1 MNPPWIE
8 EESEDILQRML
19 NDVPD
24 YRDKREGGIIFDFLA
39 TVANERI
46 RSRKENLE
54 LMEMHFTDTATG
66 EDLDR
71 VIESRSPLKR
81 GEAKPAKGP
90 VRVIG
95 IPGTKLPAGTLYM
108 SIMPDEQ
115 SGLVE
120 FEQLEDAVIGE
131 DGTVI
136 VEVEAMLG
144 GQVGN
149 IPAGTIAISEP
160 IPGIADVEN
169 LEDFKDGI
177 DEEDDDS
184 FRERYHTWA
193 QSDAS
198 SGNIDHYVKW
208 AFEVPGGGVGGV
220 QVIPLW
226 SGRGTVKVILID
238 TDGKPAGPDVIR
250 RVQEYIAPIQ
260 EEGEGQAPIG
270 ATVTVVPAE
279 ETALNVSA
287 KLVLTG
293 TRSIEAITTELSSK
307 LSEFLTKEARANWNR
322 RAQSYYIS
330 AGRVGSLIW
339 GIEGVK
345 DYLELTVNRD
355 ASSVEIEGGKVA
367 VLGTVTFYE

>member
-1 MNPPWIE
+1 MNPPWFE
-8 EESEDILQRML
+8 EEMEDILQRML
-19 NDVPD
+19 DDIPD
-24 YRDKREGGIIFDFLA
+24 YRDKREGGFICDLLA
-39 TVANERI
+39 TIANERI
-46 RSRKENLE
+46 RSREENLE
-54 LMEMHFTDTATG
+54 LMEIHFVDTATG

-81 GEAKPAKGP
+81 GEAKPAKGS

-95 IPGTKLPAGTLYM
+95 IPKTPLSAGTLYM
-108 SIMPDEQ
+108 SIIPDEQ

-131 DGTVI
+131 RGTVI
-136 VEVEAMLG
+136 IEVEAMLG

-169 LEDFKDGI
+169 LEAFTGGI
-177 DEEDDDS
+177 DEEDDES

-193 QSDAS
+193 RSDAS

-208 AFEVPGGGVGGV
+208 SLEVPGGGVGGV

-226 SGRGTVKVILID
+226 DGRGTVKVILID
-238 TDGKPAGPDVIR
+238 TDGKPASSDIVQ
-250 RVQEYIAPIQ
+250 RVQDYLASVPA
-260 EEGEGQAPIG
+260 EGEDQAPIG

-279 ETALNVSA
+279 KTNLNISA
-287 KLVLTG
+287 KLILSG
-293 TRSIEAITTELSSK
+293 TRSIESITTELSDK

-322 RAQSYYIS
+322 RAQPYYVS
-330 AGRVGSLIW
+330 AAKVGSLIW
-339 GIEGVK
+339 GMDGVK
-345 DYLELTVNRD
+345 DYLELVINGD